1 MNSTVKPENDI
12 AGTATQRPLLSRDF
26 VLLVA
31 GQGIS
36 LFGNVMLRF
45 AMSMWVLDETG
56 SATIFA
62 SVLAISIVPTI
73 LLSPFGGVLADR
85 VNRRTIMV
93 ALDAISAVLVLASAI
108 VFATT
113 GFHIVA
119 IATMQVLLAVLGAF
133 ETPTVQAALP
143 QMFRQYGPAT
153 MRQGMAVINQVQQ
166 LSSLLPSFLGG
177 VLYAMFGIR
186 LMMIIA
192 IASFAGAAALECF
205 IRLSAPDRG
214 DEELPTPLEDLKAGV
229 RFLIKDRPNVFR
241 LLLFAAAL
249 NFVLIGYSGVGFP
262 YTIRTVLGFDATV
275 YGIADGLIGVSGVA
289 GAFIAGLFAAKLTM
303 RWLPGLMA
311 TLTLAM
317 VPQGIVFLLPVDAWT
332 KLVVLIVFTYG
343 TMVASCFTNL
353 IAVPAIQLST
363 PEAMAGKVMSM
374 AAAVSMCAPAARPD
388 GVRLGLRPNAG
399 RHRAVHHHR
408 PVRRAHRADGS
419 ARQAVRGLTIGAHA
433 TSCRPAIIES
443 PHEKARKGT
452 KEVPMATLN
461 PQSLVTLWQIEQY
474 GSFSATA
481 KATGWSQPA
490 ISQQIKK
497 LEAQCG
503 STLVQRTSHGVELT
517 ATGSMLARHGEAIA
531 DRLERAAREVEDYR
545 HHRFDHLHLVAPP
558 SICSTIAARTVV
570 KLSMFTDIELS
581 LIQMEPPEAIGLISQ
596 GKADTAAVFRYSSI
610 PNFLHIGDDLTFH
623 SLGYDPMRLLVRR
636 SSGIAKRFEETG
648 EPVPLSAAKDEHWIA
663 GCPTCRANLVK
674 LATRAGFKPDIRHCT
689 DDYWATQNLVEVGM
703 GVSLVPAL
711 DTHINLQ
718 GDLVACPIAD
728 DFAAREVGIVTRA
741 GDHRPALG
749 SLLEELERTSLKY
762 LSAK

>member
-1 MNSTVKPENDI
+1 
-12 AGTATQRPLLSRDF
+12 
-26 VLLVA
+26 
-31 GQGIS
+31 
-36 LFGNVMLRF
+36 
-45 AMSMWVLDETG
+45 
-56 SATIFA
+56 
-62 SVLAISIVPTI
+62 
-73 LLSPFGGVLADR
+73 
-85 VNRRTIMV
+85 
-93 ALDAISAVLVLASAI
+93 
-108 VFATT
+108 
-113 GFHIVA
+113 
-119 IATMQVLLAVLGAF
+119 
-133 ETPTVQAALP
+133 
-143 QMFRQYGPAT
+143 
-153 MRQGMAVINQVQQ
+153 
-166 LSSLLPSFLGG
+166 
-177 VLYAMFGIR
+177 
-186 LMMIIA
+186 
-192 IASFAGAAALECF
+192 
-205 IRLSAPDRG
+205 
-214 DEELPTPLEDLKAGV
+214 
-229 RFLIKDRPNVFR
+229 
-241 LLLFAAAL
+241 
-249 NFVLIGYSGVGFP
+249 
-262 YTIRTVLGFDATV
+262 
-275 YGIADGLIGVSGVA
+275 
-289 GAFIAGLFAAKLTM
+289 
-303 RWLPGLMA
+303 
-311 TLTLAM
+311 
-317 VPQGIVFLLPVDAWT
+317 
-332 KLVVLIVFTYG
+332 
-343 TMVASCFTNL
+343 
-353 IAVPAIQLST
+353 
-363 PEAMAGKVMSM
+363 MAG
-374 AAAVSMCAPAARPD
+374 
-388 GVRLGLRPNAG
+388 
-399 RHRAVHHHR
+399 
-408 PVRRAHRADGS
+408 
-419 ARQAVRGLTIGAHA
+419 
-433 TSCRPAIIES
+433 
-443 PHEKARKGT
+443 
-452 KEVPMATLN
+452 LN

-545 HHRFDHLHLVAPP
+545 HHRFAHLHLVAPP

-596 GKADTAAVFRYSSI
+596 GKADAAAVFRYSSI
-610 PNFLHIGDDLTFH
+610 PNFLHIGDDLTFQ

-636 SSGIAKRFEETG
+636 SNDIAKRFEETG

>member
-1 MNSTVKPENDI
+1 
-12 AGTATQRPLLSRDF
+12 
-26 VLLVA
+26 
-31 GQGIS
+31 
-36 LFGNVMLRF
+36 
-45 AMSMWVLDETG
+45 
-56 SATIFA
+56 
-62 SVLAISIVPTI
+62 
-73 LLSPFGGVLADR
+73 
-85 VNRRTIMV
+85 
-93 ALDAISAVLVLASAI
+93 
-108 VFATT
+108 
-113 GFHIVA
+113 
-119 IATMQVLLAVLGAF
+119 
-133 ETPTVQAALP
+133 
-143 QMFRQYGPAT
+143 
-153 MRQGMAVINQVQQ
+153 
-166 LSSLLPSFLGG
+166 
-177 VLYAMFGIR
+177 
-186 LMMIIA
+186 
-192 IASFAGAAALECF
+192 
-205 IRLSAPDRG
+205 
-214 DEELPTPLEDLKAGV
+214 
-229 RFLIKDRPNVFR
+229 
-241 LLLFAAAL
+241 
-249 NFVLIGYSGVGFP
+249 
-262 YTIRTVLGFDATV
+262 
-275 YGIADGLIGVSGVA
+275 
-289 GAFIAGLFAAKLTM
+289 
-303 RWLPGLMA
+303 
-311 TLTLAM
+311 
-317 VPQGIVFLLPVDAWT
+317 
-332 KLVVLIVFTYG
+332 
-343 TMVASCFTNL
+343 
-353 IAVPAIQLST
+353 
-363 PEAMAGKVMSM
+363 
-374 AAAVSMCAPAARPD
+374 
-388 GVRLGLRPNAG
+388 
-399 RHRAVHHHR
+399 
-408 PVRRAHRADGS
+408 
-419 ARQAVRGLTIGAHA
+419 
-433 TSCRPAIIES
+433 
-443 PHEKARKGT
+443 
-452 KEVPMATLN
+452 MATLN

-481 KATGWSQPA
+481 KATGCSQPA

-596 GKADTAAVFRYSSI
+596 GKADAAAVFRYSSI
-610 PNFLHIGDDLTFH
+610 PNFLHIGDDLTFQ

-636 SSGIAKRFEETG
+636 SSDIAKRFEETG

>member
-93 ALDAISAVLVLASAI
+93 
-108 VFATT
+108 
-113 GFHIVA
+113 
-119 IATMQVLLAVLGAF
+119 VLGAF

-332 KLVVLIVFTYG
+332 KLVVLIVFTCG

-374 AAAVSMCAPAARPD
+374 AAAVSMCAQP
-388 GVRLGLRPNAG
+388 LGQMVYGWAYDQMPVAIVLFITTALF
-399 RHRAVHHHR
+399 AV
-408 PVRRAHRADGS
+408 
-419 ARQAVRGLTIGAHA
+419 LT
-433 TSCRPAIIES
+433 
-443 PHEKARKGT
+443 
-452 KEVPMATLN
+452 VLM
-461 PQSLVTLWQIEQY
+461 
-474 GSFSATA
+474 
-481 KATGWSQPA
+481 
-490 ISQQIKK
+490 
-497 LEAQCG
+497 
-503 STLVQRTSHGVELT
+503 
-517 ATGSMLARHGEAIA
+517 
-531 DRLERAAREVEDYR
+531 
-545 HHRFDHLHLVAPP
+545 
-558 SICSTIAARTVV
+558 
-570 KLSMFTDIELS
+570 
-581 LIQMEPPEAIGLISQ
+581 
-596 GKADTAAVFRYSSI
+596 
-610 PNFLHIGDDLTFH
+610 
-623 SLGYDPMRLLVRR
+623 
-636 SSGIAKRFEETG
+636 
-648 EPVPLSAAKDEHWIA
+648 VPLAKQFED
-663 GCPTCRANLVK
+663 
-674 LATRAGFKPDIRHCT
+674 
-689 DDYWATQNLVEVGM
+689 
-703 GVSLVPAL
+703 
-711 DTHINLQ
+711 
-718 GDLVACPIAD
+718 
-728 DFAAREVGIVTRA
+728 
-741 GDHRPALG
+741 
-749 SLLEELERTSLKY
+749 
-762 LSAK
+762 

>member
-119 IATMQVLLAVLGAF
+119 I
-133 ETPTVQAALP
+133 
-143 QMFRQYGPAT
+143 AT

-332 KLVVLIVFTYG
+332 KLVVLIVFTCG

-374 AAAVSMCAPAARPD
+374 AAAVSMCAQP
-388 GVRLGLRPNAG
+388 LGQMVYGWAYDQMPVAIVLFITTALF
-399 RHRAVHHHR
+399 AV
-408 PVRRAHRADGS
+408 
-419 ARQAVRGLTIGAHA
+419 LT
-433 TSCRPAIIES
+433 
-443 PHEKARKGT
+443 
-452 KEVPMATLN
+452 VLM
-461 PQSLVTLWQIEQY
+461 
-474 GSFSATA
+474 
-481 KATGWSQPA
+481 
-490 ISQQIKK
+490 
-497 LEAQCG
+497 
-503 STLVQRTSHGVELT
+503 
-517 ATGSMLARHGEAIA
+517 
-531 DRLERAAREVEDYR
+531 
-545 HHRFDHLHLVAPP
+545 
-558 SICSTIAARTVV
+558 
-570 KLSMFTDIELS
+570 
-581 LIQMEPPEAIGLISQ
+581 
-596 GKADTAAVFRYSSI
+596 
-610 PNFLHIGDDLTFH
+610 
-623 SLGYDPMRLLVRR
+623 
-636 SSGIAKRFEETG
+636 
-648 EPVPLSAAKDEHWIA
+648 VPLAKQFED
-663 GCPTCRANLVK
+663 
-674 LATRAGFKPDIRHCT
+674 
-689 DDYWATQNLVEVGM
+689 
-703 GVSLVPAL
+703 
-711 DTHINLQ
+711 
-718 GDLVACPIAD
+718 
-728 DFAAREVGIVTRA
+728 
-741 GDHRPALG
+741 
-749 SLLEELERTSLKY
+749 
-762 LSAK
+762 

>member
-36 LFGNVMLRF
+36 LFGNMMLRF
-45 AMSMWVLDETG
+45 AMSMWVLDKTG

-332 KLVVLIVFTYG
+332 KLVVLIVFTCG

-374 AAAVSMCAPAARPD
+374 AAAVSMCAQP
-388 GVRLGLRPNAG
+388 LGQMVYGWAYDQMPVAIVLFITTALF
-399 RHRAVHHHR
+399 AV
-408 PVRRAHRADGS
+408 
-419 ARQAVRGLTIGAHA
+419 LTVLMVPLA

>member
-133 ETPTVQAALP
+133 ETPTVQTALP

-289 GAFIAGLFAAKLTM
+289 GAFIAGLFAAAMSTLSSSMNSAATAFVTDIHRKLSPAA
-303 RWLPGLMA
+303 RDGRA
-311 TLTLAM
+311 
-317 VPQGIVFLLPVDAWT
+317 QGIVFLLPVDAWT
-332 KLVVLIVFTYG
+332 KLVVLIVFTCG

-374 AAAVSMCAPAARPD
+374 AAAVSMCAQP
-388 GVRLGLRPNAG
+388 LGQMVYGWAYDQMPVAIVLFITTALF
-399 RHRAVHHHR
+399 AV
-408 PVRRAHRADGS
+408 
-419 ARQAVRGLTIGAHA
+419 LT
-433 TSCRPAIIES
+433 
-443 PHEKARKGT
+443 
-452 KEVPMATLN
+452 VLM
-461 PQSLVTLWQIEQY
+461 
-474 GSFSATA
+474 
-481 KATGWSQPA
+481 
-490 ISQQIKK
+490 
-497 LEAQCG
+497 
-503 STLVQRTSHGVELT
+503 
-517 ATGSMLARHGEAIA
+517 
-531 DRLERAAREVEDYR
+531 
-545 HHRFDHLHLVAPP
+545 
-558 SICSTIAARTVV
+558 
-570 KLSMFTDIELS
+570 
-581 LIQMEPPEAIGLISQ
+581 
-596 GKADTAAVFRYSSI
+596 
-610 PNFLHIGDDLTFH
+610 
-623 SLGYDPMRLLVRR
+623 
-636 SSGIAKRFEETG
+636 
-648 EPVPLSAAKDEHWIA
+648 VPLAKQFED
-663 GCPTCRANLVK
+663 
-674 LATRAGFKPDIRHCT
+674 
-689 DDYWATQNLVEVGM
+689 
-703 GVSLVPAL
+703 
-711 DTHINLQ
+711 
-718 GDLVACPIAD
+718 
-728 DFAAREVGIVTRA
+728 
-741 GDHRPALG
+741 
-749 SLLEELERTSLKY
+749 
-762 LSAK
+762 

>member
-332 KLVVLIVFTYG
+332 KLVVLIVFTCG

-374 AAAVSMCAPAARPD
+374 AAAVSMCAARPD

-762 LSAK
+762 LSVK

>member
-186 LMMIIA
+186 L
-192 IASFAGAAALECF
+192 
-205 IRLSAPDRG
+205 SAPDRG

-332 KLVVLIVFTYG
+332 KLVVLIVFTCG

-374 AAAVSMCAPAARPD
+374 AAAVSMCAQP
-388 GVRLGLRPNAG
+388 LGQMVYGWAYDQMPVAIVLFITTALF
-399 RHRAVHHHR
+399 AV
-408 PVRRAHRADGS
+408 
-419 ARQAVRGLTIGAHA
+419 LT
-433 TSCRPAIIES
+433 
-443 PHEKARKGT
+443 
-452 KEVPMATLN
+452 VLM
-461 PQSLVTLWQIEQY
+461 
-474 GSFSATA
+474 
-481 KATGWSQPA
+481 
-490 ISQQIKK
+490 
-497 LEAQCG
+497 
-503 STLVQRTSHGVELT
+503 
-517 ATGSMLARHGEAIA
+517 
-531 DRLERAAREVEDYR
+531 
-545 HHRFDHLHLVAPP
+545 
-558 SICSTIAARTVV
+558 
-570 KLSMFTDIELS
+570 
-581 LIQMEPPEAIGLISQ
+581 
-596 GKADTAAVFRYSSI
+596 
-610 PNFLHIGDDLTFH
+610 
-623 SLGYDPMRLLVRR
+623 
-636 SSGIAKRFEETG
+636 
-648 EPVPLSAAKDEHWIA
+648 VPLAKQFED
-663 GCPTCRANLVK
+663 
-674 LATRAGFKPDIRHCT
+674 
-689 DDYWATQNLVEVGM
+689 
-703 GVSLVPAL
+703 
-711 DTHINLQ
+711 
-718 GDLVACPIAD
+718 
-728 DFAAREVGIVTRA
+728 
-741 GDHRPALG
+741 
-749 SLLEELERTSLKY
+749 
-762 LSAK
+762 

>member
-262 YTIRTVLGFDATV
+262 YTFVQC
-275 YGIADGLIGVSGVA
+275 S
-289 GAFIAGLFAAKLTM
+289 
-303 RWLPGLMA
+303 
-311 TLTLAM
+311 
-317 VPQGIVFLLPVDAWT
+317 
-332 KLVVLIVFTYG
+332 
-343 TMVASCFTNL
+343 AST
-353 IAVPAIQLST
+353 PLST
-363 PEAMAGKVMSM
+363 A
-374 AAAVSMCAPAARPD
+374 
-388 GVRLGLRPNAG
+388 
-399 RHRAVHHHR
+399 
-408 PVRRAHRADGS
+408 
-419 ARQAVRGLTIGAHA
+419 
-433 TSCRPAIIES
+433 S
-443 PHEKARKGT
+443 P
-452 KEVPMATLN
+452 
-461 PQSLVTLWQIEQY
+461 
-474 GSFSATA
+474 TA
-481 KATGWSQPA
+481 
-490 ISQQIKK
+490 
-497 LEAQCG
+497 
-503 STLVQRTSHGVELT
+503 
-517 ATGSMLARHGEAIA
+517 
-531 DRLERAAREVEDYR
+531 
-545 HHRFDHLHLVAPP
+545 
-558 SICSTIAARTVV
+558 
-570 KLSMFTDIELS
+570 
-581 LIQMEPPEAIGLISQ
+581 
-596 GKADTAAVFRYSSI
+596 
-610 PNFLHIGDDLTFH
+610 
-623 SLGYDPMRLLVRR
+623 
-636 SSGIAKRFEETG
+636 
-648 EPVPLSAAKDEHWIA
+648 
-663 GCPTCRANLVK
+663 
-674 LATRAGFKPDIRHCT
+674 
-689 DDYWATQNLVEVGM
+689 
-703 GVSLVPAL
+703 
-711 DTHINLQ
+711 
-718 GDLVACPIAD
+718 
-728 DFAAREVGIVTRA
+728 
-741 GDHRPALG
+741 
-749 SLLEELERTSLKY
+749 
-762 LSAK
+762 

>member
-1 MNSTVKPENDI
+1 
-12 AGTATQRPLLSRDF
+12 
-26 VLLVA
+26 
-31 GQGIS
+31 
-36 LFGNVMLRF
+36 
-45 AMSMWVLDETG
+45 
-56 SATIFA
+56 
-62 SVLAISIVPTI
+62 
-73 LLSPFGGVLADR
+73 
-85 VNRRTIMV
+85 MV

-205 IRLSAPDRG
+205 IRLGAPDRG

-289 GAFIAGLFAAKLTM
+289 GAFIAGLFAARLTM
-303 RWLPGLMA
+303 HWMPGLMA

-332 KLVVLIVFTYG
+332 KLVVLIVFACG

-363 PEAMAGKVMSM
+363 PEAMTGKVMSM
-374 AAAVSMCAPAARPD
+374 PRPRACVPSRSARWCT
-388 GVRLGLRPNAG
+388 AG
-399 RHRAVHHHR
+399 PTTKCRSHRAVHHHR

-461 PQSLVTLWQIEQY
+461 PNHWSRLWQIEQY
-474 GSFSATA
+474 GSFSAHGQGHGLVA
-481 KATGWSQPA
+481 AGHQPA
-490 ISQQIKK
+490 DQKAGGTVRFDS
-497 LEAQCG
+497 G
-503 STLVQRTSHGVELT
+503 
-517 ATGSMLARHGEAIA
+517 ATHLAWRGTH
-531 DRLERAAREVEDYR
+531 R
-545 HHRFDHLHLVAPP
+545 HRFDARPP
-558 SICSTIAARTVV
+558 RR
-570 KLSMFTDIELS
+570 
-581 LIQMEPPEAIGLISQ
+581 G
-596 GKADTAAVFRYSSI
+596 
-610 PNFLHIGDDLTFH
+610 H
-623 SLGYDPMRLLVRR
+623 RR
-636 SSGIAKRFEETG
+636 S
-648 EPVPLSAAKDEHWIA
+648 A
-663 GCPTCRANLVK
+663 G
-674 LATRAGFKPDIRHCT
+674 AGGP
-689 DDYWATQNLVEVGM
+689 
-703 GVSLVPAL
+703 
-711 DTHINLQ
+711 
-718 GDLVACPIAD
+718 
-728 DFAAREVGIVTRA
+728 
-741 GDHRPALG
+741 
-749 SLLEELERTSLKY
+749 
-762 LSAK
+762 

>member
-249 NFVLIGYSGVGFP
+249 NFVLIGYSG
-262 YTIRTVLGFDATV
+262 
-275 YGIADGLIGVSGVA
+275 ADGKRIERTEQISGENP
-289 GAFIAGLFAAKLTM
+289 FEPI
-303 RWLPGLMA
+303 RDPDRCPG
-311 TLTLAM
+311 
-317 VPQGIVFLLPVDAWT
+317 
-332 KLVVLIVFTYG
+332 
-343 TMVASCFTNL
+343 
-353 IAVPAIQLST
+353 
-363 PEAMAGKVMSM
+363 
-374 AAAVSMCAPAARPD
+374 
-388 GVRLGLRPNAG
+388 
-399 RHRAVHHHR
+399 HR
-408 PVRRAHRADGS
+408 PCPDQTNDRRRQTD
-419 ARQAVRGLTIGAHA
+419 ARIFQKTSGLLCR
-433 TSCRPAIIES
+433 SC
-443 PHEKARKGT
+443 
-452 KEVPMATLN
+452 
-461 PQSLVTLWQIEQY
+461 
-474 GSFSATA
+474 
-481 KATGWSQPA
+481 
-490 ISQQIKK
+490 
-497 LEAQCG
+497 
-503 STLVQRTSHGVELT
+503 
-517 ATGSMLARHGEAIA
+517 
-531 DRLERAAREVEDYR
+531 
-545 HHRFDHLHLVAPP
+545 
-558 SICSTIAARTVV
+558 
-570 KLSMFTDIELS
+570 
-581 LIQMEPPEAIGLISQ
+581 
-596 GKADTAAVFRYSSI
+596 
-610 PNFLHIGDDLTFH
+610 
-623 SLGYDPMRLLVRR
+623 LLV
-636 SSGIAKRFEETG
+636 SPEIVAK
-648 EPVPLSAAKDEHWIA
+648 
-663 GCPTCRANLVK
+663 
-674 LATRAGFKPDIRHCT
+674 
-689 DDYWATQNLVEVGM
+689 
-703 GVSLVPAL
+703 
-711 DTHINLQ
+711 
-718 GDLVACPIAD
+718 
-728 DFAAREVGIVTRA
+728 
-741 GDHRPALG
+741 
-749 SLLEELERTSLKY
+749 
-762 LSAK
+762 

>member
-36 LFGNVMLRF
+36 LFGNMMLRF
-45 AMSMWVLDETG
+45 AMSMWVLDKTG

-85 VNRRTIMV
+85 VNRRTVMV

-205 IRLSAPDRG
+205 IRLGAPDRG

-332 KLVVLIVFTYG
+332 KLVVLIVFACG
-343 TMVASCFTNL
+343 TNGCQLLHESHRRARH
-353 IAVPAIQLST
+353 PAQHARGNGRQSDVHGRGR
-363 PEAMAGKVMSM
+363 EHV
-374 AAAVSMCAPAARPD
+374 CPAARPD

-481 KATGWSQPA
+481 KATGWSQPPSA
-490 ISQQIKK
+490 SRSKSWRHSAVR
-497 LEAQCG
+497 LWCNAPRMVWNSPPPVRC
-503 STLVQRTSHGVELT
+503 SPAT
-517 ATGSMLARHGEAIA
+517 AR
-531 DRLERAAREVEDYR
+531 
-545 HHRFDHLHLVAPP
+545 P
-558 SICSTIAARTVV
+558 S
-570 KLSMFTDIELS
+570 
-581 LIQMEPPEAIGLISQ
+581 PIGW
-596 GKADTAAVFRYSSI
+596 
-610 PNFLHIGDDLTFH
+610 
-623 SLGYDPMRLLVRR
+623 
-636 SSGIAKRFEETG
+636 SG
-648 EPVPLSAAKDEHWIA
+648 
-663 GCPTCRANLVK
+663 
-674 LATRAGFKPDIRHCT
+674 
-689 DDYWATQNLVEVGM
+689 
-703 GVSLVPAL
+703 
-711 DTHINLQ
+711 
-718 GDLVACPIAD
+718 
-728 DFAAREVGIVTRA
+728 
-741 GDHRPALG
+741 RP
-749 SLLEELERTSLKY
+749 
-762 LSAK
+762 